1 MKRWKAITQKLR
13 LLGRQEAGV
22 QLAEI
27 AIALPILLVLF
38 AAVAEFGRFFYTD
51 LTLGKATRA
60 GARYLSTKQLTAD
73 EINSAKSLMICGDPS
88 VNSVCDNPVV
98 PGLTPAMVKVTPT
111 SGIPNTVTVEIENYQ
126 FEPIF
131 DLGALAHNDLSLRV
145 NITPATTMKYLLN

>member
-1 MKRWKAITQKLR
+1 MKRWKAITHKLR

-60 GARYLSTKQLTAD
+60 GARYLSTKQLTVD
-73 EINSAKSLMICGDPS
+73 EINNAKSMVICGDPS

-98 PGLTPAMVKVTPT
+98 TGLTPAMIKVTPT
-111 SGIPNTVTVEIENYQ
+111 SGIPNTITVEIENYQ

-131 DLGALAHNDLSLRV
+131 DLGALANNDLSLRV

>member
-1 MKRWKAITQKLR
+1 MKRWKAITNKLR
-13 LLGRQEAGV
+13 LLARQEVGV

-27 AIALPILLVLF
+27 AIALPVLLVLF

-60 GARYLSTKQLTAD
+60 GARYLSTKQLTVD
-73 EINSAKSLMICGDPS
+73 EINNAKSLVICGDPS
-88 VNSVCDNPVV
+88 VNSICANPVV
-98 PGLTPAMVKVTPT
+98 TGLTPDMVKVTPT

>member
-73 EINSAKSLMICGDPS
+73 EINNAKSLMICGDPS

-98 PGLTPAMVKVTPT
+98 TGLKPDMVKVTPT
-111 SGIPNTVTVEIENYQ
+111 SGIPNNVTVEIENYK

-145 NITPATTMKYLLN
+145 NIRPATTMKYLLN